1 MSCRISVKIEN
12 YKVMVQQEI
21 IKALK
26 NILGTFAYECGTDS
40 QSYKELEKLVSDLE
54 SQKEKDKMGQE
65 AKTIESVKSIEPAES
80 VKSIEPAEPVKLNDA
95 KQEDKIDEEESRNNQ
110 NKYNKNKK
118 RG

>member
-21 IKALK
+21 IKVLK

-40 QSYKELEKLVSDLE
+40 QSYKGLEKLVSDLE

-65 AKTIESVKSIEPAES
+65 TKTIESVEPIEPAES
-80 VKSIEPAEPVKLNDA
+80 VKLNDA

>member
-40 QSYKELEKLVSDLE
+40 QSYKGLEKLVSDLE

-65 AKTIESVKSIEPAES
+65 AKTIES

>member
-21 IKALK
+21 IKVLK

-65 AKTIESVKSIEPAES
+65 AKTIESVKSIEPAE
-80 VKSIEPAEPVKLNDA
+80 PVKLNDA